1 MSARRNN
8 EQNVAGKRNGTK
20 VAQHRPCLLR
30 ESKLGK
36 AVRCVMASAEERMER
51 LRLSPQKIHSAMLGN
66 KAYNYE

>member
-1 MSARRNN
+1 MSQGN
-8 EQNVAGKRNGTK
+8 EM
-20 VAQHRPCLLR
+20 AQKLLR

-36 AVRCVMASAEERMER
+36 AVRCVMMASAEERMER

>member
-1 MSARRNN
+1 MSQGN
-8 EQNVAGKRNGTK
+8 EM
-20 VAQHRPCLLR
+20 AQKLLR